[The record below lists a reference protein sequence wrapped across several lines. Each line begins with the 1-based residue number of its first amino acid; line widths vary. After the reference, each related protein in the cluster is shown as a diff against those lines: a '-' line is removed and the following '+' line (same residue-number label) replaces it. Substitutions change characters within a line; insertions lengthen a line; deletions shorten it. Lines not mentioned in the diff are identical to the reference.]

1 MKKDNQSLE
10 NEKSNRAKDETN
22 SGVLNVDITE
32 LEMISSTI
40 QPGGDPNISP
50 TAGKPLI

>member
-1 MKKDNQSLE
+1 MKKDNHSIENVQS
-10 NEKSNRAKDETN
+10 NEAKDETN
-22 SGVLNVDITE
+22 SGVLNVDVAE
-32 LEMISSTI
+32 LEMISSTN

>member
-1 MKKDNQSLE
+1 MKKDNHSLE
-10 NEKSNRAKDETN
+10 NEKSNEAKDETN
-22 SGVLNVDITE
+22 SGILNVDVAE

>member
-1 MKKDNQSLE
+1 MEEDKLSLVKEQS
-10 NEKSNRAKDETN
+10 NEAKDETN
-22 SGVLNVDITE
+22 SGVLNVDVAE
-32 LEMISSTI
+32 LDMISSTI

>member
-1 MKKDNQSLE
+1 MKKDNNTIKNEQS
-10 NEKSNRAKDETN
+10 NEAKDE
-22 SGVLNVDITE
+22 GVLNVDVEE

>member
-1 MKKDNQSLE
+1 MKKENHSLE
-10 NEKSNRAKDETN
+10 KEQFNEAKDETN
-22 SGVLNVDITE
+22 SGVLNVDVAE

>member
-1 MKKDNQSLE
+1 MKKVNQSIE
-10 NEKSNRAKDETN
+10 NVQANEAKDETN
-22 SGVLNVDITE
+22 SGVLNVDEAE

-50 TAGKPLI
+50 TTGKPLI